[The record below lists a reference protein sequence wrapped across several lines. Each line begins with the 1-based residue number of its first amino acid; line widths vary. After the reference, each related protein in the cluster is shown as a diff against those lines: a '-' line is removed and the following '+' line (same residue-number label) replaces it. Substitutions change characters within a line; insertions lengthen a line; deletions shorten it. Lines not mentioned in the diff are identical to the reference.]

1 MNLPS
6 DLQRLL
12 PYIAVAVLAV
22 VGLVLVMRGV
32 ATSGDGGGT
41 TVPAQIDRGGDIR
54 GDGNPAGRSGGT
66 GSNRDGSTRG
76 GERAPRK
83 RSAQAYVNCVQQ
95 ATNAVALE
103 KCQPLLP

>member
-32 ATSGDGGGT
+32 GASDGGALPDPGR
-41 TVPAQIDRGGDIR
+41 IDRGGEIR
-54 GDGNPAGRSGGT
+54 GAGDSKGRD
-66 GSNRDGSTRG
+66 GSNRDGGSNRA
-76 GERAPRK
+76 GERVPAK
-83 RSAQAYVNCVQQ
+83 RTAKGYVACVQQ
-95 ATNAVALE
+95 ATNTAALE
-103 KCQPLLP
+103 KCQRLLP

>member
-22 VGLVLVMRGV
+22 VGLVLVMRGID
-32 ATSGDGGGT
+32 TSGGGGAPT
-41 TVPAQIDRGGDIR
+41 TPTQIDRGAGT
-54 GDGNPAGRSGGT
+54 GGGNKSGGSARD
-66 GSNRDGSTRG
+66 GSNRDGSSRG
-76 GERAPRK
+76 RERAPRK
-83 RSAQAYVNCVQQ
+83 RSATAYVNCVQQ
-95 ATNAVALE
+95 ATDPAALE

>member
-6 DLQRLL
+6 DIQRLL

-32 ATSGDGGGT
+32 DTSGGSGSPAT
-41 TVPAQIDRGGDIR
+41 PAQIDPGGKTA
-54 GDGNPAGRSGGT
+54 GDGNAGKGSAGG
-66 GSNRDGSTRG
+66 GSKSNGSTRG
-76 GERAPRK
+76 SQPAPRK
-83 RSAQAYVNCVQQ
+83 RSATAYVNCVQQ
-95 ATNAVALE
+95 ASDPAALE

>member
-32 ATSGDGGGT
+32 DTSDGGST
-41 TVPAQIDRGGDIR
+41 APAQIDRGGEVR
-54 GDGNPAGRSGGT
+54 GDGNPAGGSGQD
-66 GSNRDGSTRG
+66 GSGRDGSTRG

-83 RSAQAYVNCVQQ
+83 RSATAYVNCVQQ
-95 ATNAVALE
+95 ATDTAALE